1 MSFILVPKEGEELQV
16 NSWNWRPTLQLL
28 LAAGV
33 ITREDHEVMR
43 CQGRG
48 AKVDQE
54 KAGRIADVVASKLSS
69 MNPGQRMLPDL
80 SVSSEPKRLA
90 VFSPNKSTDDIDTNE
105 LYSTSFE
112 WLHTFAKFCRT
123 SKGFK
128 VV

>member
-1 MSFILVPKEGEELQV
+1 MG
-16 NSWNWRPTLQLL
+16 
-28 LAAGV
+28 
-33 ITREDHEVMR
+33 